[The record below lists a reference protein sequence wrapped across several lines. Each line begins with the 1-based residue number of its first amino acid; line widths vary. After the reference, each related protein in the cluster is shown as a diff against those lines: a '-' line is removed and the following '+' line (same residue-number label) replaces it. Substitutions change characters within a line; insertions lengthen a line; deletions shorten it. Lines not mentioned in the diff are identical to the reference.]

1 MYGLSPNK
9 SPEKRNLDGPDADV
23 KRQKCAA
30 TPEAPDETLTPKS
43 SPVDAD
49 KHARQRLKK
58 EQEEERRLKREQE
71 AAERKLRKEREE
83 QEKRMRREKLEAE
96 RQARKEQK
104 EREKLERQQ
113 KREAEARAR
122 EAKRQQE
129 EEERARR
136 RAEQEERAL
145 KKAEAELEKLR
156 AKELEQQ
163 KLQKQSIM
171 NFFKPKDT
179 KSPTRSHP
187 TPEKAAASDYH
198 TYFLPFNVRPGV
210 RMAQRTPQST
220 TQQRA
225 ELDKFFLGQQASSAP
240 FEDSLASKKSA
251 GLYAKASDVIQ
262 TYNMGML
269 KEAQEQLD
277 RVPVKYLRFYENA
290 RPPYLGTYSFLVTN
304 LDFRLALDPFTK
316 IPSDILPINYD
327 FDSDLEEED
336 DDEEGEDVELDEDS
350 EEDEDGQLD
359 ESSDIEQFVETD
371 ENGVS
376 TKRTVIGPLVPVVG
390 WLGQKAGEQD
400 QFAQYFSG
408 LQYERLRH
416 NIELPIDPMC
426 DYWGEEDPQEPQ
438 SATKIIEDTRTSAGA
453 VEAGP
458 MTVKKKIITDAAH
471 VAKLAS
477 FIAENSDFSI
487 NTMTEIAQ
495 KQILADYSRA
505 VVKNSIKELATFDKK
520 TNRWAVK
527 QCV

>member
-9 SPEKRNLDGPDADV
+9 SPEKRDSEEPGADV
-23 KRQKCAA
+23 KRQKHAA

-43 SPVDAD
+43 SPMDAD

-58 EQEEERRLKREQE
+58 QQEEERRLRREQE
-71 AAERKLRKEREE
+71 ALERKMRKEREE
-83 QEKRMRREKLEAE
+83 NEKRARREKLEAE
-96 RQARKEQK
+96 RLARKEQK

-129 EEERARR
+129 EEEKARR

-163 KLQKQSIM
+163 KLQKQSIT

-179 KSPTRSHP
+179 KSPTSSQP
-187 TPEKAAASDYH
+187 TPEKAANSDYH

-210 RMAQRTPQST
+210 RMAQRTPQQS
-220 TQQRA
+220 A
-225 ELDKFFLGQQASSAP
+225 ELDKFLQGQQTSSAP
-240 FEDSLASKKSA
+240 FRDSLVSKRSPR
-251 GLYAKASDVIQ
+251 LYAKASDVIQ
-262 TYNMGML
+262 AYNLGMV

-277 RVPVKYLRFYENA
+277 RVPKKYLRFYENA
-290 RPPYLGTYSFLVTN
+290 KPPYLGTYSFLVTS

-316 IPSDILPINYD
+316 IPPDILQINYD

-336 DDEEGEDVELDEDS
+336 DDDEGEDVELDEDS

-376 TKRTVIGPLVPVVG
+376 TKKTVIGPLVPVVS
-390 WLGQKAGEQD
+390 WIGQEADGQD

-426 DYWGEEDPQEPQ
+426 DYWGEEEAQEPQ
-438 SATKIIEDTRTSAGA
+438 SAIKIIEDTRTSAGA
-453 VEAGP
+453 VESGP

-495 KQILADYSRA
+495 KQILADYSKA

-520 TNRWAVK
+520 TNKWAVK
-527 QCV
+527 QSV